1 MEETWKDA
9 YGYEDIL
16 KVSNKGR
23 IYRKSRYVNNNGT
36 QVKRKG
42 RMASLYVGGSGYY
55 YVNISVKGKR
65 KNLRVHRVVLQT
77 FQPIDNYEEMTVNH
91 KDGEKLNNNL
101 DNLEWMTL
109 KENIRHAWDTG
120 IVGSTGITMYKH
132 KCKSCGKHFERE
144 REESYYCSVEC
155 SSYGDR
161 KVKKRPSK
169 DYLYELIKENN
180 FRIVGRK
187 YGVTDNTI
195 RKWCKDYGIPHKA
208 SYYRKYEGYKGY
220 KKKI

>member
-65 KNLRVHRVVLQT
+65 KNLRVHRIVLQT

-101 DNLEWMTL
+101 NNLEWMTH

-120 IVGSTGITMYKH
+120 LSVPIYREKVSYEIT
-132 KCKSCGKHFERE
+132 CQSCGKIFNR
-144 REESYYCSVEC
+144 RVKVNKYCSEKC
-155 SSYGDR
+155 RGYEDR
-161 KVKKRPSK
+161 KVKNRPTPEE
-169 DYLYELIKENN
+169 LYELLKDNP
-180 FRIVGRK
+180 FTKVGEM
-187 YGVTDNTI
+187 YGVSDNAV
-195 RKWCKDYGIPHKA
+195 RKWCKSYGIPTKS
-208 SYYRKYEGYKGY
+208 SYYRKYK
-220 KKKI
+220 